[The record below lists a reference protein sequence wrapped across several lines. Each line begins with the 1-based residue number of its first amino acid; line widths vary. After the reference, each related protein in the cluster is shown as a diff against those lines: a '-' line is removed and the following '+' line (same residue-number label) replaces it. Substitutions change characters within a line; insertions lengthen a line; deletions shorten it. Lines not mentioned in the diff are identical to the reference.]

1 MGQCNWQEMW
11 GTISGVFLIKSTMG
25 DQISQTSYIPVES
38 AKLNPQQLT
47 EFKRRINSQISI

>member
-1 MGQCNWQEMW
+1 
-11 GTISGVFLIKSTMG
+11 MG

-38 AKLNPQQLT
+38 AKLNPHQWT